1 MTGVQTCALPI
12 FNVLT
17 LGKTPLTTILK
28 LAWPTIIEQMMFT
41 VLNFSDTAMVGALGA
56 VATAA
61 VGITST
67 SIWLSGSVI
76 SAVSVGLSIQLA
88 QSVGAGN
95 YGRAK
100 KVIGQSLLT
109 SLTVGILLA
118 AVFFGLHWQLP
129 LWLGAETAVV
139 PHAQA
144 YLQVISL
151 SLLFNML
158 SSVFSSLLRCMGDTH
173 TPLKYNFTAIIL
185 NIIFNFLFIFPSR
198 NLTVFG
204 LTFPMFGLGLG
215 VAGAAWGTALS
226 LAVSAILLLLSLCD
240 KRREIHLSL
249 QKEQLKPDRE
259 ILKNMVFL
267 GIPTAMEQFISTSGQ
282 VASTRIVSTLGTV
295 AVAANTLAVSA
306 ESLSYMPAYGVSVA
320 TTTLVSQSIG
330 ADKKD
335 DAMNFGKIANRLGF
349 CAMIFVGVLL
359 FLLAEPLIRLFTRD
373 ESVIPLA
380 AAMLRIVAI
389 AQPLNA
395 SYSILSGAL
404 RGAADVKSPFF
415 IGVFG
420 MWGLRVPLALLF
432 VFVFHWGLHGYW
444 IAMIIDNMTKGA
456 LTIFRFRQGKWMK
469 NSSLGGVSES

>member
-1 MTGVQTCALPI
+1 MAKQSV
-12 FNVLT
+12 NVLT
-17 LGKTPLTTILK
+17 LGKTPLTTILR
-28 LAWPTIIEQMMFT
+28 LSWPTIIEQMMFT

-95 YGRAK
+95 YKHAK
-100 KVIGQSLLT
+100 EIVGQSLLT
-109 SLTVGILLA
+109 SLVAGTLLGL
-118 AVFFGLHWQLP
+118 VFFSLHWHLP
-129 LWLGAETAVV
+129 VWLGARPEVV

-144 YLQVISL
+144 YLQIISI

-173 TPLKYNFTAIIL
+173 TPLKYNFTAIVL
-185 NIIFNFLFIFPSR
+185 NVIFNFLLIFPSR
-198 NLTVFG
+198 DLHLFG
-204 LTFPMFGLGLG
+204 MTIPMFGAGLG

-226 LAVSAILLLLSLCD
+226 LAGSATLLFFSLCN
-240 KRREIHLSL
+240 KNREIHLL
-249 QKEQLKPDRE
+249 LKKEYLRPDRD
-259 ILKNMVFL
+259 ILKNMIFL
-267 GIPTAMEQFISTSGQ
+267 GVPTAMEQFISTSGQ

-330 ADKKD
+330 AEKKE
-335 DAMNFGKIANRLGF
+335 DAMNFGKLANRLGF
-349 CAMIFVGVLL
+349 CAMIFVGILL
-359 FLLAEPLIRLFTRD
+359 FLLAEPLIRLFTQD

-395 SYSILSGAL
+395 SCSILSGAL
-404 RGAADVKSPFF
+404 RGASDVKSPFL
-415 IGVFG
+415 IGIFG
-420 MWGLRVPLALLF
+420 MWVLRVPLALLF
-432 VFVFHWGLHGYW
+432 IFVFHWGLHGYW
-444 IAMIIDNMTKGA
+444 IAMVIDNMTKGA
-456 LTIFRFRQGKWMK
+456 LSIIRFRQGKWM
-469 NSSLGGVSES
+469 NNASLGKALDE